1 MAYFLDVAIL
11 IGDAELAKCLAQHC
25 ASFPR
30 SRWRY
35 QEFVKISQHD
45 GTVSAMD
52 IQEQDVLMAAL
63 AASVA
68 LETLQADDLS
78 VVEAVVLLGDE
89 VSSAFMLFCLGWL
102 WTSTGQDAHFELG
115 SDAMAVTAQLLDLED
130 FRLFLDQSHRISL
143 GAQGCGVLRI
153 GNQFEGPQVV
163 QASRSFRVC
172 LAWVQSL
179 PAAVVNLVLDGRHW
193 PRFWRDERRSFHSWA
208 TGWRSQGTEGTRMLR
223 ELANLSQDGPAEYTV
238 AQGVCFIKPSEDPQ
252 SGKILKAKR
261 PVGSKIYTT
270 GTTWKGPQGGLWA
283 EVDVARSPGEMGW
296 VLVSG
301 PGFGLRGPCL
311 IDPEANDG
319 ASQMIHI
326 RWLKDPPIFNCMM
339 PKAATVGDLV
349 DTFCSRT
356 GLNRKETILTKGLPR
371 KAPNGTGALLPVD
384 YTDPKDVLFR
394 EMTIEEA
401 QIRDTLNLVY
411 VGHFDEDYNPS

>member
-89 VSSAFMLFCLGWL
+89 AKFLLERSGGRERLRRSAHRESVRRAAGRAGVALFQSLLGLGAIAASSCGEFGVGRSSLAQVLEGREAELPFLGHWL
-102 WTSTGQDAHFELG
+102 EESGHGGHQDA
-115 SDAMAVTAQLLDLED
+115 
-130 FRLFLDQSHRISL
+130 QS
-143 GAQGCGVLRI
+143 
-153 GNQFEGPQVV
+153 PQPVVYRV
-163 QASRSFRVC
+163 QAESAKHREDDG
-172 LAWVQSL
+172 
-179 PAAVVNLVLDGRHW
+179 AAD
-193 PRFWRDERRSFHSWA
+193 
-208 TGWRSQGTEGTRMLR
+208 SQGRSGILECSMNKRAATIT

>member
-1 MAYFLDVAIL
+1 MAI
-11 IGDAELAKCLAQHC
+11 E
-25 ASFPR
+25 
-30 SRWRY
+30 
-35 QEFVKISQHD
+35 
-45 GTVSAMD
+45 
-52 IQEQDVLMAAL
+52 
-63 AASVA
+63 
-68 LETLQADDLS
+68 
-78 VVEAVVLLGDE
+78 
-89 VSSAFMLFCLGWL
+89 
-102 WTSTGQDAHFELG
+102 
-115 SDAMAVTAQLLDLED
+115 
-130 FRLFLDQSHRISL
+130 
-143 GAQGCGVLRI
+143 
-153 GNQFEGPQVV
+153 
-163 QASRSFRVC
+163 
-172 LAWVQSL
+172 
-179 PAAVVNLVLDGRHW
+179 
-193 PRFWRDERRSFHSWA
+193 
-208 TGWRSQGTEGTRMLR
+208 

-394 EMTIEEA
+394 EQTIEEA